1 MSLIDESAYS
11 HLEQSAFGASPFAD
25 NFNKAVQDLNWSIST
40 PAKDNGSANAVLP
53 ELTLTKGGVDYNT
66 SRPWEQQV
74 VKELPQGPTD
84 KTSKIEWT
92 TNTADGYDS
101 GVHQQKPIVMVF
113 GENGTWSQAMNQE
126 LDKPEFQKLANQA
139 VFLKSTPS
147 TDLVAANIGKALG
160 VDHYPSISVLS
171 PNGSMLDEVG
181 RIVGYFDAATVASKV
196 GEYIAKVNASLQTAP
211 QVASQQD
218 SSATA

>member
-1 MSLIDESAYS
+1 MSKSADS
-11 HLEQSAFGASPFAD
+11 HVEQSAFSAFAD
-25 NFNKAVQDLNWSIST
+25 NFNKAVQDIDWTIAP
-40 PAKDNGSANAVLP
+40 PAKDSSSAQAVLP
-53 ELTLTKGGVDYNT
+53 ELTLTKDDVEYNP
-66 SRPWEQQV
+66 SRPWERQII
-74 VKELPQGPTD
+74 KDLPQGPTD
-84 KTSKIEWT
+84 KTGKIEWI

-101 GVHQQKPIVMVF
+101 AVQAGKPIVMVF
-113 GENGTWSQAMNQE
+113 GENGQWSQAMDKE
-126 LDKPEFQKLANQA
+126 LDKEEFQKLSNKA

-196 GEYIAKVNASLQTAP
+196 GEYIAKVNAAMQAP
-211 QVASQQD
+211 QVASKEQT
-218 SSATA
+218 SAAA